1 MSEPED
7 DLVELPYEI
16 KEITQEEA
24 EANPE
29 RRADP
34 SKAHEGI
41 RDDQDPA
48 RFEALEL
55 EAAEAVILG
64 EVEEEEEDEEGGG
77 A

>member
-7 DLVELPYEI
+7 DLVELPFEV

-24 EANPE
+24 EAHPE
-29 RRADP
+29 LRADP

-41 RDDQDPA
+41 RDDPDPEK
-48 RFEALEL
+48 FEALEL
-55 EAAEAVILG
+55 EAAEAVILAD
-64 EVEEEEEDEEGGG
+64 EEEEEEEEGGE